1 MSKQTV
7 LVVDDDLDLLQLFQ
21 TELKSEFEI
30 LTAENGEDGLIL
42 ALQRKPD
49 LIISDINMPE
59 LNGWELCYLIRQI
72 PSTRTIPIIFLS
84 SRSDL
89 PDKIKSLRL
98 GADDYISKPFSLED
112 VANRTRSILNRIQNR
127 KKMIEG
133 IPTYDADV
141 NTLLL
146 DLMEYLRAARR
157 SGVIHYSRIDRSG
170 EILLHNGNPVDAKF
184 EGKTG
189 ENALRMMLQTGSGE
203 VSFKERVVEKTVPI
217 LRDWTSFVASF
228 LPAE

>member
-7 LVVDDDLDLLQLFQ
+7 LVVDDDLDLLQLFL

-30 LTAENGEDGLIL
+30 ITAENGEDGLIQT
-42 ALQRKPD
+42 LQRKPD

-59 LNGWELCYLIRQI
+59 LNGWEFCYLIRQI

-112 VANRTRSILNRIQNR
+112 VAQRTRAILSRVQNR
-127 KKMIEG
+127 KKMMEG
-133 IPTYDADV
+133 IPTYDAEV

-146 DLMEYLRAARR
+146 DLLEYLRATRR
-157 SGVIHYSRIDRSG
+157 SGVVLYTRIDRSG
-170 EILLHNGNPVDAKF
+170 QILLYNGNAVGAKF
-184 EGKTG
+184 EGKSG
-189 ENALRMMLQTGSGE
+189 ENALRLMLQTGSGE

-228 LPAE
+228 LPEE